1 MPAPYTIGVDLGGT
15 NLRVAAY
22 SQAAGVLDQVLLPTR
37 LAAGRD
43 AVVDDMC
50 RAIRQLLDKNSSS
63 SLAGIGVGSPGPIE
77 LPEGR
82 LRNLPNF
89 PGWDGFELRAAIERT
104 LGMPVILEND
114 ANLAALAEC
123 LLGKGK
129 TIGADSLCMLTLG
142 TGVGNG
148 IILHGRVWD
157 GMNGMAGE
165 AGHATIW
172 PDGHVCGCGSN
183 GCLEQYASATAVR
196 RMADE
201 AIAAGNA
208 PGLVALKTIDAD
220 FTSRDLADLARAG
233 DADATRIF
241 DMVGRSLGIGL
252 AALVNTL
259 NLPLYVVGGGVAQ
272 AWDLFAPK
280 LFEELRHRSY
290 VYRLTDGQLDPYGHR
305 SAKTYVERAEL
316 GADSGIL
323 GACLLPFTVAQTAAK
338 LPSPSPEAK

>member
-1 MPAPYTIGVDLGGT
+1 MPARYTIGVDLGGT
-15 NLRVAAY
+15 NLRIAAY
-22 SQAAGVLDQVLLPTR
+22 SQASGILDQILLTTR

-43 AVVDDMC
+43 AVVEDMSG
-50 RAIRQLLDKNSSS
+50 AIQQLLAKHSRS
-63 SLAGIGVGSPGPIE
+63 SLVGVGVGSPGPLE

-82 LRNLPNF
+82 LRHLPNF
-89 PGWDGFELRAAIERT
+89 PGWDGFGLRAAIERT
-104 LGMPVILEND
+104 LGMPVIVEND
-114 ANLAALAEC
+114 ANLAALSEC

-129 TIGADSLCMLTLG
+129 TLGIDSLCMLTLG

-148 IILHGRVWD
+148 IIIHGRVWD

-201 AIAAGNA
+201 AIATGNA
-208 PGLVALKTIDAD
+208 PGLVALQTMNPA
-220 FTSRDLADLARAG
+220 FTSRDLADAARAG
-233 DADATRIF
+233 DPDAKKIF

-252 AALVNTL
+252 AGLVNTL

-272 AWDLFAPK
+272 AWDVFAPK
-280 LFEELRHRSY
+280 MFEELQYRSY
-290 VYRLTDGQLDPYGHR
+290 VYRLTDGQLDAHGHR
-305 SAKTYVERAEL
+305 SAKTHVERAEL

-323 GACLLPFTVAQTAAK
+323 GACLLPLTVHQGDSKAST
-338 LPSPSPEAK
+338 SVM